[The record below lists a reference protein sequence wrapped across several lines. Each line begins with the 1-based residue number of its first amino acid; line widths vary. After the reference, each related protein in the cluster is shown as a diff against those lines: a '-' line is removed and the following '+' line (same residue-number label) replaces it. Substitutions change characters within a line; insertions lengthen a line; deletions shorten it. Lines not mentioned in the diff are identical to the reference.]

1 MPSEVFHNLHI
12 KLIIS
17 IINLI
22 NIQRIDMKLLS
33 IVFSFKNEER
43 NIEPLVKRISYAMEK
58 IQGWKYELIFV
69 NDDSTDNSEEVL
81 LDLQKNFPIKIINMS
96 RNFGIDPCVLAGFR
110 NTDGDAIIYL
120 HTDQQDPPEI
130 IPDLIKKHE
139 EGNDIVHTVRTKRK
153 GEGKFRMFL
162 TKIAYRI
169 INTLSDINLP
179 VQAGDYKLISR
190 KALNEILKQKEFRP
204 YVRGLS
210 VWVGFNQD
218 FVYYE
223 REARGAGESKM
234 PLLSAGPITD
244 FINGVTSY
252 SLKPLYLGIVFG
264 FFSMIISFLLIIYAL
279 YLKFNQLAIPG
290 STSIIIAISFFSG
303 ILLFTLGIIGIY
315 LARIFEQTK
324 GREQYVIK
332 NIKDYK

>member
-1 MPSEVFHNLHI
+1 
-12 KLIIS
+12 
-17 IINLI
+17 
-22 NIQRIDMKLLS
+22 MKLLS
-33 IVFSFKNEER
+33 IVFSFRNEEG
-43 NIEPLVKRISYAMEK
+43 NIEPLVKRIATTMEK
-58 IQGWKYELIFV
+58 IENWKYELVFV
-69 NDDSTDNSEEVL
+69 NDDSTDKSEKIL
-81 LDLQKNFPIKIINMS
+81 LDLQKNFPIKLINMS

-110 NTDGDAIIYL
+110 NSSGDAIIYL

-139 EGNDIVHTVRTKRK
+139 EGNEIVHTVRTKRK

-162 TKIAYRI
+162 TKIAYKI
-169 INTLSDINLP
+169 IDTVSDINLP
-179 VQAGDYKLISR
+179 VQAGDYKLISK

-210 VWVGFNQD
+210 VWVGFKQD

-223 REARGAGESKM
+223 REARGEGESKM

-252 SLKPLYLGIVFG
+252 SLKPLYVGIIFG
-264 FFSMIISFLLIIYAL
+264 LISMIISFLLIIYAL
-279 YLKFNQLAIPG
+279 YLKFNNLAIPG
-290 STSIIIAISFFSG
+290 STSIVISISFFSG
-303 ILLFTLGIIGIY
+303 IILFTLGILGIY

-332 NIKDYK
+332 EIKDYK

>member
-1 MPSEVFHNLHI
+1 
-12 KLIIS
+12 
-17 IINLI
+17 
-22 NIQRIDMKLLS
+22 MKLLS
-33 IVFSFKNEER
+33 IVFSFRNEEG
-43 NIEPLVKRISYAMEK
+43 NIEPLVKRIASTMEK
-58 IQGWKYELIFV
+58 IESWKYELIFV
-69 NDDSTDNSEEVL
+69 NDDSTDKSEKIL
-81 LDLQKNFPIKIINMS
+81 LDLQKNYPIKLINMS

-110 NTDGDAIIYL
+110 NSSGDAIIYL

-139 EGNDIVHTVRTKRK
+139 EGNEIVHTVRTKRK

-162 TKIAYRI
+162 TKIAYKI
-169 INTLSDINLP
+169 IDTVSDINLP
-179 VQAGDYKLISR
+179 VQAGDYKLISK

-210 VWVGFNQD
+210 VWVGFKQD
-218 FVYYE
+218 FLYYE
-223 REARGAGESKM
+223 REARGEGESKM

-252 SLKPLYLGIVFG
+252 SLKPLYVGIIFG
-264 FFSMIISFLLIIYAL
+264 LISMIISFLLIIYAL
-279 YLKFNQLAIPG
+279 YLKFNNLAIPG
-290 STSIIIAISFFSG
+290 STSIVISISFFSG
-303 ILLFTLGIIGIY
+303 IILFTLGILGIY

-332 NIKDYK
+332 EIKDYK

>member
-1 MPSEVFHNLHI
+1 
-12 KLIIS
+12 
-17 IINLI
+17 
-22 NIQRIDMKLLS
+22 MKLLS
-33 IVFSFKNEER
+33 IVFSFKNEEK
-43 NIEPLVKRISYAMEK
+43 NIEPLVKRISSAMEK

-162 TKIAYRI
+162 TKIAYWL
-169 INTLSDINLP
+169 INSLSDINLP
-179 VQAGDYKLISR
+179 EQAGDYKLISK
-190 KALNEILKQKEFRP
+190 KALNEILRQKEFRP

-210 VWVGFNQD
+210 VWVGFKQD
-218 FVYYE
+218 FVFYE
-223 REARGAGESKM
+223 REARGEGESKM

-252 SLKPLYLGIVFG
+252 SLKPLYLGIIFG
-264 FFSMIISFLLIIYAL
+264 FLSIIISLLLITYAL
-279 YLKFNQLAIPG
+279 FLKFNNLAIPG
-290 STSIIIAISFFSG
+290 STSIIISISFFSG
-303 ILLFTLGIIGIY
+303 ILLFTLGIMGIY

-324 GREQYVIK
+324 GRDQYVIK
-332 NIKDYK
+332 EIKDYK

>member
-1 MPSEVFHNLHI
+1 
-12 KLIIS
+12 
-17 IINLI
+17 
-22 NIQRIDMKLLS
+22 MKLLS
-33 IVFSFKNEER
+33 IVFSFRNEEG
-43 NIEPLVKRISYAMEK
+43 NIEPLIKRISTTMEK
-58 IQGWKYELIFV
+58 IENWKYELIFV
-69 NDDSTDNSEEVL
+69 NDDSTDKSEQIL
-81 LDLQKNFPIKIINMS
+81 LDLQKSYPIKLINMS

-110 NTDGDAIIYL
+110 NSSGDAIIYL
-120 HTDQQDPPEI
+120 HTDQQDPPEL

-139 EGNDIVHTVRTKRK
+139 EGNEIVHTVRTKRK

-162 TKIAYRI
+162 TKIAYSI

-179 VQAGDYKLISR
+179 VQAGDYKLISK
-190 KALNEILKQKEFRP
+190 KALYEILKQKEFRP

-210 VWVGFNQD
+210 VWVGFKQD
-218 FVYYE
+218 FIFYE
-223 REARGAGESKM
+223 REARGEGESKM

-264 FFSMIISFLLIIYAL
+264 FVSMIISFLLIIYAL
-279 YLKFNQLAIPG
+279 YLKFNSLAIPG
-290 STSIIIAISFFSG
+290 STSIIITVSFFSG

-332 NIKDYK
+332 EIKDYK

>member
-1 MPSEVFHNLHI
+1 
-12 KLIIS
+12 
-17 IINLI
+17 
-22 NIQRIDMKLLS
+22 MKLLS
-33 IVFSFKNEER
+33 IVFSFRNEEG
-43 NIEPLVKRISYAMEK
+43 NIEPLVKRIASTMEK
-58 IQGWKYELIFV
+58 IENWKYELIFV
-69 NDDSTDNSEEVL
+69 NDDSTDKSEKIL
-81 LDLQKNFPIKIINMS
+81 LDLQKNHPIKLINMS

-110 NTDGDAIIYL
+110 NSSGDAIIYL

-139 EGNDIVHTVRTKRK
+139 EGNEIVHTVRTKRK

-162 TKIAYRI
+162 TKIAYKI
-169 INTLSDINLP
+169 IDTVSDINLP
-179 VQAGDYKLISR
+179 VQAGDYKLISK

-210 VWVGFNQD
+210 VWVGFKQD

-223 REARGAGESKM
+223 REARGEGESKM
-234 PLLSAGPITD
+234 PILSAGPITD

-252 SLKPLYLGIVFG
+252 SLKPLYVGIIFG
-264 FFSMIISFLLIIYAL
+264 LISMIISFLLIIYAL
-279 YLKFNQLAIPG
+279 YLKFNNLAIPG
-290 STSIIIAISFFSG
+290 STSIVISISFFSG
-303 ILLFTLGIIGIY
+303 IILFTLGILGIY

-332 NIKDYK
+332 EIKDYK

>member
-1 MPSEVFHNLHI
+1 MIIVPWSFGCMPSL
-12 KLIIS
+12 KLNS
-17 IINLI
+17 GFWATPSSRNGINCKLYF
-22 NIQRIDMKLLS
+22 IDKS
-33 IVFSFKNEER
+33 
-43 NIEPLVKRISYAMEK
+43 EK
-58 IQGWKYELIFV
+58 I
-69 NDDSTDNSEEVL
+69 L
-81 LDLQKNFPIKIINMS
+81 LGLQKNYPIKLINMS

-110 NTDGDAIIYL
+110 NSSGDAIIYL

-139 EGNDIVHTVRTKRK
+139 EGNEIVHTVRTKRK

-162 TKIAYRI
+162 TKIAYKI
-169 INTLSDINLP
+169 IDTVSDINLP
-179 VQAGDYKLISR
+179 VQAGDYKLISK

-210 VWVGFNQD
+210 VWVGFKQD
-218 FVYYE
+218 FIFYE
-223 REARGAGESKM
+223 REARGEGESKM

-252 SLKPLYLGIVFG
+252 SLKPLYVGIIFG
-264 FFSMIISFLLIIYAL
+264 LISMIISFLLIIYAL
-279 YLKFNQLAIPG
+279 YLKFNNLAIPG
-290 STSIIIAISFFSG
+290 STSIVISISFFSG
-303 ILLFTLGIIGIY
+303 IILFTLGILGIY

-332 NIKDYK
+332 EIKDYK

>member
-1 MPSEVFHNLHI
+1 
-12 KLIIS
+12 
-17 IINLI
+17 
-22 NIQRIDMKLLS
+22 MKLLS
-33 IVFSFKNEER
+33 IVFSFRNEEG
-43 NIEPLVKRISYAMEK
+43 NIEPLVKRIASTMEK
-58 IQGWKYELIFV
+58 IENWKYELIFV
-69 NDDSTDNSEEVL
+69 NDDSTDKSEKIL
-81 LDLQKNFPIKIINMS
+81 LDLQKNYPIKLINMS

-110 NTDGDAIIYL
+110 NSSGDAVIYL

-139 EGNDIVHTVRTKRK
+139 EGNEIVHTVRTKRK

-162 TKIAYRI
+162 TKIAYKI
-169 INTLSDINLP
+169 IDTVSDINLP
-179 VQAGDYKLISR
+179 VQAGDYKLISK

-210 VWVGFNQD
+210 VWVGFKQD

-223 REARGAGESKM
+223 REARGEGESKM

-252 SLKPLYLGIVFG
+252 SLKPLYVGIIFG
-264 FFSMIISFLLIIYAL
+264 LISMIISFLLIIYAL
-279 YLKFNQLAIPG
+279 YLKFNNLAIPG
-290 STSIIIAISFFSG
+290 STSIVISISFFSG
-303 ILLFTLGIIGIY
+303 IILFTLGILGIY

-332 NIKDYK
+332 EIKDYK